1 MGRRVVVTGFTIA
14 ALSAIVALAGS
25 GCGVNQRRV
34 VVKREAVKGLSSP
47 DWNIQS
53 APAEAIPPAAAPPAT
68 SDKKP

>member
-1 MGRRVVVTGFTIA
+1 MHRHFIVTGFTIA
-14 ALSAIVALAGS
+14 ALGATVALVGS

-34 VVKREAVKGLSSP
+34 VVKREAVEGLSNP

-53 APAEAIPPAAAPPAT
+53 APADVVPPTTAPPAT